1 MKNLILTIAILVT
14 GVINAQ
20 SFEKV
25 IDLMWVDSIELTL
38 SGFEKQTKKDSVY
51 FKVLAFNQDADVWIN
66 PTTKEVVKISKNAT
80 EYIYSDSVMIH
91 KRKWPVNTYV
101 NITASLLRSI
111 GYGFEVSLFVRSQYV
126 EEEEMDLALSARA
139 YKKFK
144 KYFLMRKLKTD
155 DLCNNSFVVF
165 L

>member
-51 FKVLAFNQDADVWIN
+51 FKTWKFNQVADLWIN
-66 PTTKEVVKISKNAT
+66 PTTGEIIKISKNST
-80 EYIYSDSVMIH
+80 EYIYDNSVRIH
-91 KRKWPVNTYV
+91 TRKWPVNTYDGISWCLV
-101 NITASLLRSI
+101 NSLGIFHSDR
-111 GYGFEVSLFVRSQYV
+111 YV
-126 EEEEMDLALSARA
+126 AKEDMELSEAA
-139 YKKFK
+139 GI
-144 KYFLMRKLKTD
+144 LKTFRKTCLWRTLKPKKED
-155 DLCNNSFVVF
+155 DSVKISFVVF

>member
-51 FKVLAFNQDADVWIN
+51 FKTWKFNQVADLWIN
-66 PTTKEVVKISKNAT
+66 PTTGEIIKISKNST
-80 EYIYSDSVMIH
+80 EYIYDNSVMIH
-91 KRKWPVNTYV
+91 TQKWPVNTYDNISWCLV
-101 NITASLLRSI
+101 NSLGI
-111 GYGFEVSLFVRSQYV
+111 FQQYRYV
-126 EEEEMDLALSARA
+126 AKEDMELSEAAGILKTFRKTCLWRTLKPKEEEDSV
-139 YKKFK
+139 KI
-144 KYFLMRKLKTD
+144 
-155 DLCNNSFVVF
+155 SFVVF